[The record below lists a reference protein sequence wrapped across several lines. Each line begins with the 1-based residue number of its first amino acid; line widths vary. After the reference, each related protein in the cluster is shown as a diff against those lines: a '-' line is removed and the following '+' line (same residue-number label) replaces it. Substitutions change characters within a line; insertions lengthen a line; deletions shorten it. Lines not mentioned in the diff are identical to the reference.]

1 MTFVWD
7 DDELNAEQAVAVRTP
22 GNVFL
27 VACPGSG
34 KTKTLTYKIAYELSR
49 LTSHRQFVLAI
60 TYTNRAADEIRER
73 IEDLGVNSTQLWI
86 GTIHAFCLEW
96 IIKPY
101 SIYEPALAKGYSIID
116 LYDREKLIDELCT
129 PYKTAKVSIYDCEFY
144 FTSKG
149 YRSACKDIRKKAAVE
164 AVITAYLEYL
174 YEYRLID
181 FELMLWYSYRLISN
195 NESICK
201 SLSGIFKNILIDE
214 YQDTKELQYEII
226 SFILRSAK
234 ETSLFVVGDPN
245 QAIYESLGGYPIAVD
260 ELKAK
265 TGQEFSELELSK
277 NYRSSEKIISYFE
290 HFNLNKTNIEP
301 AAKEKSYPSLICY
314 NTTVERDNLVDEIIR
329 IIHHN
334 IKVLGIS
341 PNQICI
347 IAPWWVHLASTCRRL
362 SSGMPEHTF
371 DGPGMVPFAR
381 DFENFWFKVSRLAL
395 TEPSPGMYVR
405 RMRWAREILG
415 DLHLAGLNIDE
426 LTNKSLL
433 RICNSIQLPE
443 QDGLLYLRKFFT
455 KLFEII
461 KVDLTYFPS
470 LAQQQTAF
478 FESSEKQIEKLKK
491 EGIDEIGDIKFFKKL
506 FEARK
511 GITVSTIHGVKG
523 AEFDVVIAY
532 GLLEGMVPHFSDDNG
547 DESAQKL
554 LYVIGSRA
562 KKNLFLIS
570 ESGRIR
576 YKDVCY
582 EPTARLKN
590 YMFEYDKFK
599 SPS

>member
-7 DDELNAEQAVAVRTP
+7 DNELNAEQSAAVSTP

-34 KTKTLTYKIAYELSR
+34 KTKTLTYKIAYELSK
-49 LTSHRQFVLAI
+49 LTSHREFVLAI

-73 IEDLGVNSTQLWI
+73 VENLGVDSTQLWI

-101 SIYEPALAKGYSIID
+101 SIYEDALSKGYSIID
-116 LYDREKLIDELCT
+116 LHDREKLLEELCA
-129 PYKTAKVSIYDCEFY
+129 PYKASKVSIYDCEFY

-149 YRSACKDIRKKAAVE
+149 YRSACKDMRKKAAVDQ
-164 AVITAYLEYL
+164 VIVAYLAYL
-174 YEYRLID
+174 KEYRLID
-181 FELMLWYSYRLISN
+181 FELMLWYAYRLIAN

-226 SFILRSAK
+226 SSILRTAK
-234 ETSLFVVGDPN
+234 ETSLFIVGDPN
-245 QAIYESLGGYPIAVD
+245 QAIYESLGGYPITIND
-260 ELKAK
+260 LKIK
-265 TGQEFSELELSK
+265 TGHEFTELELSK
-277 NYRSSEKIISYFE
+277 NYRSSEKIISYFG
-290 HFNLNKTNIEP
+290 HFNLNKTNIE
-301 AAKEKSYPSLICY
+301 AASKDKDYPSIICY
-314 NTTVERDNLVDEIIR
+314 NSTVERDNLVDEIIR
-329 IIHHN
+329 IIQHN
-334 IKVLGIS
+334 INVVGIS
-341 PNQICI
+341 PNEICI

-362 SSGMPEHTF
+362 SSGMPECTF

-405 RMRWAREILG
+405 RMRWARELLG
-415 DLHLAGLNIDE
+415 DLQLAGLHIDE
-426 LTNKSLL
+426 LTNKSVL
-433 RICNSIQLPE
+433 RICNSIKISE
-443 QDGLLYLRKFFT
+443 QNGLLYLRSFFERFLEEI
-455 KLFEII
+455 KL
-461 KVDLTYFPS
+461 DLKYFPS

-491 EGIDEIGDIKFFKKL
+491 EGIDEIGDIKYFKKL

-523 AEFDVVIAY
+523 AEFEVVIAY
-532 GLLEGMVPHFSDDNG
+532 GLLEGMVPHFSDENG

-576 YKDVCY
+576 YKDICY
-582 EPTARLKN
+582 EPTVKLQDFN
-590 YMFEYDKFK
+590 FPYDKF
-599 SPS
+599 

>member
-7 DDELNAEQAVAVRTP
+7 ETELNAEQAAAVSTP

-34 KTKTLTYKIAYELSR
+34 KTKTLTYKIAYELSK
-49 LTSHRQFVLAI
+49 LDSHRQFVLAI

-73 IEDLGVNSTQLWI
+73 VENLGVDSTQLWI

-101 SIYEPALAKGYSIID
+101 SIYEPALSKGYSIID
-116 LYDREKLIDELCT
+116 LHDREKLLEELCT
-129 PYKTAKVSIYDCEFY
+129 AHRALKVSIYDCEFY

-149 YRSACKDIRKKAAVE
+149 YRAACKDPRKKAAVDQ
-164 AVITAYLEYL
+164 VIVAYLAYL
-174 YEYRLID
+174 KEYRLID
-181 FELMLWYSYRLISN
+181 FELMLWYAYRLIAGN
-195 NESICK
+195 KSICK
-201 SLSGIFKNILIDE
+201 SLSGVFKNILIDE

-226 SFILRSAK
+226 SSILRGAK
-234 ETSLFVVGDPN
+234 ETSLFIVGDPN
-245 QAIYESLGGYPIAVD
+245 QAIYESLGGYPISIND
-260 ELKAK
+260 LKIK
-265 TGQEFSELELSK
+265 TEHEFSELELSK
-277 NYRSSEKIISYFE
+277 NYRSSERIISYFG

-301 AAKEKSYPSLICY
+301 ASKDKDYPSIVCY
-314 NTTVERDNLVDEIIR
+314 NSTVERDNLVDEIIR
-329 IIHHN
+329 IIQHN
-334 IKVLGIS
+334 INVVGIS
-341 PNQICI
+341 PNEICI

-362 SSGMPEHTF
+362 SSGMPECTF

-405 RMRWAREILG
+405 RMRWARELLG
-415 DLHLAGLNIDE
+415 DLHLAGLHIDE
-426 LTNKSLL
+426 LTNKSIL
-433 RICNSIQLPE
+433 RICNSIKITE
-443 QDGLLYLRKFFT
+443 QDGLLYLRNFFERF
-455 KLFEII
+455 LEEI
-461 KVDLTYFPS
+461 KVDLMYFPS
-470 LAQQQTAF
+470 LAQQKTAF
-478 FESSEKQIEKLKK
+478 FESSEKQVEKLKK
-491 EGIDEIGDIKFFKKL
+491 EGIDEIGDIKYFKKL

-532 GLLEGMVPHFSDDNG
+532 GLLEGMVPHFSDENG

-570 ESGRIR
+570 ESGRKR
-576 YKDVCY
+576 YKDICY
-582 EPTARLKN
+582 EPTARLQN
-590 YMFEYDKFK
+590 YIFAYDEI
-599 SPS
+599 

>member
-7 DDELNAEQAVAVRTP
+7 DKELNAEQDKAVKTP

-34 KTKTLTYKIAYELSR
+34 KTKTLTYKIAYELSK

-73 IEDLGVNSTQLWI
+73 VENLGVDSTQLWI

-101 SIYEPALAKGYSIID
+101 SIYEPALSKGYSIID
-116 LYDREKLIDELCT
+116 LHDREKLLDELCT
-129 PYKTAKVSIYDCEFY
+129 PYKASKVSIYDCDFY

-149 YRSACKDIRKKAAVE
+149 HRSACKDIRKKAAVE
-164 AVITAYLEYL
+164 AVIVAYLAYL
-174 YEYRLID
+174 KEYRLID
-181 FELMLWYSYRLISN
+181 FELMLWYSYRLIIK

-226 SFILRSAK
+226 SSILRIAK
-234 ETSLFVVGDPN
+234 NTSLFVVGDPN
-245 QAIYESLGGYPIAVD
+245 QAIYESLGGYPIAIE
-260 ELKAK
+260 ELKAR
-265 TGQEFSELELSK
+265 TGKEFSELELSK
-277 NYRSSEKIISYFE
+277 NYRSSERIISYFE
-290 HFNLNKTNIEP
+290 YFNLNKTNIVP
-301 AAKEKSYPSLICY
+301 ASKDKDYQSVISY
-314 NTTVERDNLVDEIIR
+314 NTTVLRENLVDEIIR
-329 IIHHN
+329 IVHHN
-334 IKVLGIS
+334 VKVLGFS

-362 SSGMPEHTF
+362 SSAMPEHTF

-381 DFENFWFKVSRLAL
+381 DFENFWFKVSRVAL

-405 RMRWAREILG
+405 RMRWAREILN
-415 DLHLAGLNIDE
+415 DLHLAGVHINE
-426 LTNKSLL
+426 LTDKSIL
-433 RICNSIQLPE
+433 RICNSIQLVE
-443 QDGLLYLRKFFT
+443 QDGLVYLQNFFVR
-455 KLFEII
+455 LFEGIN
-461 KVDLTYFPS
+461 VDLTYFPS
-470 LAQQQTAF
+470 LAQQKTAF
-478 FESSEKQIEKLKK
+478 FESSEKQIEKLMK
-491 EGIDEIGDIKFFKKL
+491 EGIHEIGDIKYFKKL

-562 KKNLFLIS
+562 RKNLFLIS
-570 ESGRIR
+570 ESGRKR

-582 EPTARLKN
+582 EPTSRLQN
-590 YMFEYDKFK
+590 YAFDYDNF
-599 SPS
+599 